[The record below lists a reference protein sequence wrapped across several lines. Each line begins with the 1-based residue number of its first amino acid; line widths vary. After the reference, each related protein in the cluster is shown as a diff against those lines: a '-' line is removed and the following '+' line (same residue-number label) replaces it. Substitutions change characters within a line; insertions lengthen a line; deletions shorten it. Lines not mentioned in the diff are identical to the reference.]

1 MVSVV
6 MSVRIRSWAK
16 YHSVY
21 PPMSHICRPA
31 SLLHLV
37 PAKLNSMLADKHTCT
52 CIYVCV
58 RVRACSGVVL
68 MIMILYRRNKIKI
81 VPLQLFE
88 PKYPTHSLGIV
99 KIYGI
104 CELH

>member
-52 CIYVCV
+52 CIY
-58 RVRACSGVVL
+58 SSVVL
-68 MIMILYRRNKIKI
+68 MLLYRRNKIK
-81 VPLQLFE
+81 PALLQQFE
-88 PKYPTHSLGIV
+88 PKYPTLIENCKNLWHLQ
-99 KIYGI
+99 
-104 CELH
+104 